1 MNKFEELLFN
11 QMDVTVLAPTVKKSA
26 YVPIDLSINNKAL
39 FNFNI
44 NDPQEFEDYINSFLK
59 AHQRKI
65 AYGGYLEKRA
75 IYQISDVFK
84 NTAIERDI
92 HIGLDLWIEAG
103 TPVVAAL
110 DGIIHSFQ
118 DNTARGDYGP
128 TIILQH
134 ELEGIVFYTLYG
146 HLAKESLKNLIVGQ
160 TVNKGEEIAKL
171 GAPPIKGNYAPH
183 LHFQIIKDIENKV
196 GDYPGVCNIESL
208 DFYKNNCPDP
218 NLLLKINS
226 PIL

>member
-11 QMDVTVLAPTVKKSA
+11 QIDVTVLAPTVNKSA

-59 AHQRKI
+59 THQRKI

-84 NTAIERDI
+84 NAAIERDI

-103 TPVVAAL
+103 NPVVAAL

-128 TIILQH
+128 TVILQH
-134 ELEGIVFYTLYG
+134 ELEGYVFYTLYG

-171 GAPPIKGNYAPH
+171 GAPPINGNYAPH

-196 GDYPGVCNIESL
+196 GDYPGVCNIETL